1 MMEKDFIAHAYGN
14 NLEGLND
21 CLSRGV
27 DVNFKQEEQNG
38 RTALIISCS
47 LGHSAL
53 VSRLVQVPGLD
64 IDCEDKLTATAAH
77 HASCWG
83 RTECVRILANTG
95 RVDWNKEDL
104 EGRTPLYYA
113 LWQGHSDIVD
123 IIVKQPNIDY
133 NVKTTFGT
141 TLAQIAVQGDPLSVV
156 KCVETLAAQETFD
169 CWNVP
174 IAHNGETP
182 VMWALKLGKIEIV
195 EILLRCPRVDLD
207 CRDKEG
213 WSVLLRAIQGKY
225 QGNNQEKKIGN

>member
-1 MMEKDFIAHAYGN
+1 MRGYTVIRPVVHQQNQIIMLEKDFIAHAYGN

-21 CLSRGV
+21 CLTRGV

-133 NVKTTFGT
+133 NVKTEDGE
-141 TLAQIAVQGDPLSVV
+141 TLAHAAVWGGNV
-156 KCVETLAAQETFD
+156 KCVETLAAEEVPLTF
-169 CWNVP
+169 
-174 IAHNGETP
+174 
-182 VMWALKLGKIEIV
+182 LGHFQQIF
-195 EILLRCPRVDLD
+195 
-207 CRDKEG
+207 
-213 WSVLLRAIQGKY
+213 S
-225 QGNNQEKKIGN
+225 

>member
-1 MMEKDFIAHAYGN
+1 MEREFLQHCTDG
-14 NLEGLND
+14 NLEGVNE
-21 CLSRGV
+21 CLFRGV
-27 DVNFKQEEQNG
+27 DVNYNDE
-38 RTALIISCS
+38 
-47 LGHSAL
+47 LG
-53 VSRLVQVPGLD
+53 D
-64 IDCEDKLTATAAH
+64 TAALL
-77 HASCWG
+77 ASFHG
-83 RTECVRILANTG
+83 HTECMRILADTK
-95 RVDWNKEDL
+95 RVDWSKADRD
-104 EGRTPLYYA
+104 GWTPLYMA
-113 LWQGHSDIVD
+113 LGRGHSDIVD